1 MKTKL
6 LIFPFNGNG
15 IEALDCLSDQF
26 ECVGFVDDTMEK
38 QGKHDEFGIEV
49 FNRQAFERYK
59 DALILAVPG
68 SSVSYSFRNKIIESL
83 KVPLTRFARVIHPSA
98 SVSSYTELGYNILIM
113 ENVVI
118 KATAWIGNHV
128 CILPCS
134 VIHHDSKVFD
144 YTLLGAHVTI
154 AGNTIIGKQCYIG
167 SGTTVINNITI
178 GEKTL
183 VGMGSNVLKDVP
195 DNSKIAGNPAAAI

>member
-1 MKTKL
+1 
-6 LIFPFNGNG
+6 
-15 IEALDCLSDQF
+15 
-26 ECVGFVDDTMEK
+26 
-38 QGKHDEFGIEV
+38 
-49 FNRQAFERYK
+49 
-59 DALILAVPG
+59 
-68 SSVSYSFRNKIIESL
+68 
-83 KVPLTRFARVIHPSA
+83 
-98 SVSSYTELGYNILIM
+98 
-113 ENVVI
+113 
-118 KATAWIGNHV
+118 
-128 CILPCS
+128 

-195 DNSKIAGNPAAAI
+195 DNSK